1 MEPTV
6 PGMGLGNMPGLIHS
20 SGGGGRKGFLGL
32 GGRYPT
38 WNSTY
43 NPITGETRTTTQGFG
58 TTITSPDGFQRMAP
72 RMESFGGLGGYQDPR
87 LGGGLG
93 GYQDPRLGGGLGGY
107 QDPRLGGGLGG
118 PTRTGGGDFQDM
130 LNQFRSYQGK

>member
-6 PGMGLGNMPGLIHS
+6 PAMGLGNMQGLMHS

-43 NPITGETRTTTQGFG
+43 DPITGERRTTTQGFG
-58 TTITSPDGFQRMAP
+58 TTITSPDGLQMMAP
-72 RMESFGGLGGYQDPR
+72 QLRMESFGGLGGYQDPR
-87 LGGGLG
+87 A
-93 GYQDPRLGGGLGGY
+93 
-107 QDPRLGGGLGG
+107 GGGLGG
-118 PTRTGGGDFQDM
+118 PDRAREAAIEMQNKM
-130 LNQFRSYQGK
+130 MQKS